1 MKTGHVETSVH
12 IDNTPSEVMNY
23 IADVRNRPLFLGPLK
38 SIDDIQGEPS
48 AKGTRWKWT
57 WVALGMEF
65 EGTGECLEHDAGSRY
80 AFRTTGGITST
91 WTYEA
96 QPERDGVKLRIAV
109 DFEVPERDRSFA
121 GRSNCRTDE
130 SRGGGT
136 GRGESAGHPES
147 FVTACRVTGWE
158 KGVGKRGQVPKVRST
173 RRAVP
178 AFGT

>member
-109 DFEVPERDRSFA
+109 DFEVPERAIGHLPAEAIAERMKAAEAERVAENLQVILNRS
-121 GRSNCRTDE
+121 
-130 SRGGGT
+130 
-136 GRGESAGHPES
+136 
-147 FVTACRVTGWE
+147 
-158 KGVGKRGQVPKVRST
+158 
-173 RRAVP
+173 
-178 AFGT
+178 